1 MYGMS
6 NGVVSAMEEKHKSRK
21 WKQHRVRG
29 KGSVRSSLN
38 EKVKSEGYETRN
50 PMLSEGRPWLGEE
63 AVKGRDH
70 VVLVSWHTK
79 GPASC

>member
-1 MYGMS
+1 MYGLS
-6 NGVVSAMEEKHKSRK
+6 NGMVSAMEEKHKSRK

-29 KGSVRSSLN
+29 KGSVRNSLN
-38 EKVKSEGYETRN
+38 EKVN
-50 PMLSEGRPWLGEE
+50 PMLSEGRAWLGEE